1 MLRCLFWIFVF
12 VLAPC
17 AQATE
22 TDANRSL
29 REALTCGGDPLAT
42 VQSLA
47 ANASA
52 AFDEGYAGYDI
63 GEEIDTKSIVLLRDP
78 IIIAEAQT
86 YAVVGGPAQLRD
98 DFNALVQ
105 ARFSGDWRPVA
116 AMLQLQPE
124 ADGGTLV
131 RALDIDSSGGATD
144 VCPMTIQLKALE
156 DGGFLLGC
164 GWCNG

>member
-1 MLRCLFWIFVF
+1 MLRSSLCL
-12 VLAPC
+12 LALALASC
-17 AQATE
+17 VSAAETE
-22 TDANRSL
+22 ANRTL
-29 REALTCGGDPLAT
+29 REALICSGDPLGT
-42 VQSLA
+42 VQSFA

-52 AFDEGYAGYDI
+52 AFDEGYAGYEI
-63 GEEIDTKSIVLLRDP
+63 GEEIDTKSIVLLREP
-78 IIIAEAQT
+78 IVIADAQT

-124 ADGGTLV
+124 ADSGTLV
-131 RALDIDSSGGATD
+131 RAVGVDSSGSATD